1 MRLLDGITNSM
12 DMSLNKFQELMMDRE
27 TWHAAVHGLTKESDM
42 TERLK

>member
-1 MRLLDGITNSM
+1 MKDGIINLM
-12 DMSLNKFQELMMDRE
+12 AMSLNKFQELMMDRE